1 MSLKIAVLIK
11 QVPDTAAVT
20 PKAMKAD
27 GTLNR
32 AALPAVFNPEDLN
45 ALEMALQIKGTYGG
59 TVTVVTMGPPAAA
72 EILRDAL
79 FRGADRVFLL
89 TDRKFAASDT
99 LATSTVLSRAVEK
112 LGPFDIVI
120 CGTQA
125 IDGNTAQVGP
135 QVAEKLNINQITYV
149 EEIEKIA
156 SGKIRAK
163 RVIEDGKETVES
175 FLPVLLTATGS
186 ANIPR
191 PWSVKNIMKYKNAVI
206 EQDVSEGTD
215 PDRLKQKG
223 LLIETLNC
231 EKIDLDCS
239 LCGISGSPTMVKKIE
254 NVVRKG
260 KEHKKTALTDEGI
273 TGLLKELIADYTFD

>member
-32 AALPAVFNPEDLN
+32 SALPAVFNPEDLN
-45 ALEMALQIKGTYGG
+45 ALEMALQIKDKYSGN
-59 TVTVVTMGPPAAA
+59 VTAVTMGPPAAA

-79 FRGADRVFLL
+79 YRGADRVFLL

-99 LATSTVLSRAVEK
+99 LATSNVLSRAIEM

-135 QVAEKLNINQITYV
+135 QVAEKLNINQITCV
-149 EEIEKIA
+149 EEIEEIV
-156 SGKIRAK
+156 SGKVRAK
-163 RVIEDGKETVES
+163 RVIEDGKERVVS
-175 FLPVLLTATGS
+175 SLPVLLTATGS
-186 ANIPR
+186 ANVPR
-191 PWSVKNIMKYKNAVI
+191 PWSVKNIMKYKTAVTKQ
-206 EQDVSEGTD
+206 EVPEEADLDS
-215 PDRLKQKG
+215 LKQKG

-231 EKIDLDCS
+231 EKIGLDS
-239 LCGISGSPTMVKKIE
+239 SFCGISGSPTMVKKIE

-260 KEHKKTALTDEGI
+260 KEHKKVELTDEGI
-273 TGLLKELIADYTFD
+273 TGLLTELIADYTFD

>member
-32 AALPAVFNPEDLN
+32 SALPAVFNPEDLN
-45 ALEMALQIKGTYGG
+45 ALEMALQIKDKYSGS
-59 TVTVVTMGPPAAA
+59 VTAVTMGPPAAA

-79 FRGADRVFLL
+79 YRGADRVFLL

-99 LATSTVLSRAVEK
+99 LATSNVLSRAIEM

-135 QVAEKLNINQITYV
+135 QVAEKLNINQITCV
-149 EEIEKIA
+149 EEIEEIV
-156 SGKIRAK
+156 SGKVRAK
-163 RVIEDGKETVES
+163 RVIEDGKERVVS
-175 FLPVLLTATGS
+175 SLPVLLTATGS
-186 ANIPR
+186 ANVPR
-191 PWSVKNIMKYKNAVI
+191 PWSVKNIMKYKTAVTKQ
-206 EQDVSEGTD
+206 EVPEEADLDS
-215 PDRLKQKG
+215 LKQKG

-231 EKIDLDCS
+231 EKIGLDS
-239 LCGISGSPTMVKKIE
+239 SFCGISGSPTMVKKIE

-260 KEHKKTALTDEGI
+260 KEHKKVELTDEGI
-273 TGLLKELIADYTFD
+273 TGLLTELIADYTFD

>member
-1 MSLKIAVLIK
+1 MNLKLAVLIK

-32 AALPAVFNPEDLN
+32 SALPAVFNPEDLN
-45 ALEMALQIKGTYGG
+45 ALEMALQIKEKYGAG
-59 TVTVVTMGPPAAA
+59 VTAVTMGPPAAA

-99 LATSTVLSRAVEK
+99 LATSTVLSRAIEK
-112 LGPFDIVI
+112 LGVFDIVI

-135 QVAEKLNINQITYV
+135 QVAEKLNMNQLTYV
-149 EEIEKIA
+149 EEIQSID
-156 SGKIRAK
+156 SGRIRVK

-175 FLPVLLTATGS
+175 SLPVLLTVTGS
-186 ANIPR
+186 ANTPR
-191 PWSVKNIMKYKNAVI
+191 PWSVKNIMKYKNAVTAQ
-206 EQDVSEGTD
+206 EVSEEKD
-215 PDRLKQKG
+215 INRLKQKG
-223 LLIETLNC
+223 LLIEMLSC
-231 EKIDLDCS
+231 EKIELDSS
-239 LCGISGSPTMVKKIE
+239 LCGIAGSPTMVKKIE

-260 KEHKKTALTDEGI
+260 KEHKKIELTDDGI
-273 TGLLKELIADYTFD
+273 TGLLTELIADYTFD

>member
-32 AALPAVFNPEDLN
+32 SALPAVFNPEDLN
-45 ALEMALQIKGTYGG
+45 ALEMALQIKDKYSGN
-59 TVTVVTMGPPAAA
+59 VTAVTMGPPAAA

-79 FRGADRVFLL
+79 YRGADRVFLL
-89 TDRKFAASDT
+89 TDKKFAASDT
-99 LATSTVLSRAVEK
+99 LATSTVLSRAIET

-135 QVAEKLNINQITYV
+135 QVAEKLNINQITCV
-149 EEIEKIA
+149 EEIEEIV
-156 SGKIRAK
+156 SGKVRAK
-163 RVIEDGKETVES
+163 RVIEDGKERVVS
-175 FLPVLLTATGS
+175 SLPVLLTATGS
-186 ANIPR
+186 ANVPR
-191 PWSVKNIMKYKNAVI
+191 PWSVKNIMKYKTAVTKQ
-206 EQDVSEGTD
+206 EVPEEADL
-215 PDRLKQKG
+215 DRLKQKG
-223 LLIETLNC
+223 LLIETLSC
-231 EKIDLDCS
+231 EKIGLDS
-239 LCGISGSPTMVKKIE
+239 SFCGISGSPTMVKKIE

-260 KEHKKTALTDEGI
+260 KEHKKVELTDEGI
-273 TGLLKELIADYTFD
+273 TGLLTELIADYTFD